1 MPTCR
6 RRPIALPRR
15 QRARALAGLSTMCN
29 RIRQGGAQKGSLLT
43 ISVRGRAGHI
53 DGSSD
58 LTIMPP
64 TSLHASQGLVAPH
77 WSLSPSRVA
86 PPNLR
91 SP

>member
-6 RRPIALPRR
+6 RRPMALPRR
-15 QRARALAGLSTMCN
+15 HRARALAGLSTMCN

-58 LTIMPP
+58 RSHHHAADFPPCLARPRRPTLEPLTVPRRP
-64 TSLHASQGLVAPH
+64 A
-77 WSLSPSRVA
+77 
-86 PPNLR
+86 
-91 SP
+91 